1 MHFARKPCEGI
12 HPEVT
17 SRLPQGHNV
26 RPRSNWPMQRRLIE
40 RPLKRKWSP
49 RARLLRIPTR
59 LFWPAPAKKVG
70 SPAAHP
76 TPTFLASACQKSR
89 IACCAFSSDASWFDP
104 EDSAKRRFTEKPPL
118 PTNHHHQAFQSACWD
133 TAVRPCLLPL
143 HATSATLPPFTR
155 RPTRG
160 SLTTATFIRRLAPS
174 PWEAPV
180 SLLASVPLADRTL
193 MLLTSKSSE
202 PRGKPTAFFLVRYAT
217 T

>member
-76 TPTFLASACQKSR
+76 NPTFLASACQKSR

-104 EDSAKRRFTEKPPL
+104 EDSAKRRFAENRRSPP
-118 PTNHHHQAFQSACWD
+118 
-133 TAVRPCLLPL
+133 
-143 HATSATLPPFTR
+143 TSPSSPSVGGLGP
-155 RPTRG
+155 RG
-160 SLTTATFIRRLAPS
+160 SPMPPSTTCNECDPPSIHPSANARRS
-174 PWEAPV
+174 HHRNV
-180 SLLASVPLADRTL
+180 HQKTCTITL
-193 MLLTSKSSE
+193 GSSSE
-202 PRGKPTAFFLVRYAT
+202 SAGFCTSG
-217 T
+217 